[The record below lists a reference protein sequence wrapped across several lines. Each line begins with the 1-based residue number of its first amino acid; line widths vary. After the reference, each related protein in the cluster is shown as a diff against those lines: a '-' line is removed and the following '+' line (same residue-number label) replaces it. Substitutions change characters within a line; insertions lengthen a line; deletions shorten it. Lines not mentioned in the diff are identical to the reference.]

1 MINRFPKPAILILAA
16 MLLIPQCKK
25 SEPVPTVTFMKTL
38 GGGYADGGQAV
49 QQTSDGGYIITGYT
63 YSNLTKSQDIWLVK
77 TNSSGD
83 TTWTRTHGTG
93 SFEIGRGVIQT
104 SDGGYLVVGFSG
116 PQAIGYHELLLVRTD
131 RVGNAL
137 WGRTFMDAMSGLDR
151 SIQQTSDGGYVMTG
165 SARTPEGSLDKI
177 WLVRMNSSGD
187 TLWTKAWGSDEYTD
201 YGNSVQQTS
210 DGGFIIAGTIVAD
223 GAVSIDMSLIK
234 TDAHGDSIWAKTF
247 GDSSDEAAHFVQQT
261 SDGGYIIL
269 GVAGSFETDD
279 YDIWLVKTDPSGNMT
294 WDRTYGGSGFDEGYS
309 LQQTSDGGY
318 IIAGYTESKGAGSPD
333 VWLIKTDPS
342 GIMIWEKVYG
352 GHLEDIGWSVQ
363 QTSDGGYIVAGHTRS
378 FGSGFND
385 LWLIKTDKD
394 GNRTPLN

>member
-1 MINRFPKPAILILAA
+1 MSRFLKPAKFILAA

-25 SEPVPTVTFMKTL
+25 SGPVPTVTFMKTL
-38 GGGYADGGQAV
+38 GGSFSDGGHAV
-49 QQTSDGGYIITGYT
+49 QQTSDGGYITVGYT
-63 YSNLTKSQDIWLVK
+63 YSNMTRSMDIWMIK

-83 TTWTRTHGTG
+83 TAWTKTHGTG
-93 SFEIGRGVIQT
+93 AFEIGRGVIQT

-116 PQAIGYHELLLVRTD
+116 PPAVGAHELLLVRTD

-137 WGRTFMDAMSGLDR
+137 WTTAFIDGMAGLDR
-151 SIQQTSDGGYVMTG
+151 SIQQTSDGGYVITG
-165 SARTPEGSLDKI
+165 SARSPSGGLDKI
-177 WLVRMNSSGD
+177 WLAKLNSSGD
-187 TLWTKAWGSDEYTD
+187 TLWTKAWGSDEYPD

-210 DGGFIIAGTIVAD
+210 DRGFIIAGTIVTYD
-223 GAVSIDMSLIK
+223 AVSIDMSLIK

-247 GDSSDEAAHFVQQT
+247 GDSSDEAAHSVRQT

-269 GVAGSFETDD
+269 GVTRSFEAGRSDV
-279 YDIWLVKTDPSGNMT
+279 WLIKTDPSGNMT

-309 LQQTSDGGY
+309 IQQTSDGGY
-318 IIAGYTESKGAGSPD
+318 IIAGYTESKGAGSSD
-333 VWLIKTDPS
+333 VWLLKTDPS
-342 GIMIWEKVYG
+342 GIVIWEKVYG

-363 QTSDGGYIVAGHTRS
+363 QTSDGGYIVAGHTKS

-394 GNRTPLN
+394 GNRTPLY